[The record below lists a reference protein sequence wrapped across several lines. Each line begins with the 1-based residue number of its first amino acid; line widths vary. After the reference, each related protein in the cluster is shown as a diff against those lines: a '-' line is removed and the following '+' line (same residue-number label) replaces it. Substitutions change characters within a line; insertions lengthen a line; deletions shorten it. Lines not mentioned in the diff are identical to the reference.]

1 VSFCSSVLQLSV
13 PHFGVGLGIGIVDAT
28 VVPLMAKLVD
38 EASEGARYGPVYAL
52 QQAAVCL
59 AYFFGNKYN
68 SYCKIIDKSR
78 GLIVVI
84 ILEKKCVIE
93 RDM

>member
-1 VSFCSSVLQLSV
+1 MSFCGSVLQLSI
-13 PHFGVGLGIGIVDAT
+13 PHFGVGLGIGVVDAT

-59 AYFFGNKYN
+59 AYFFGKRFDLNFMY
-68 SYCKIIDKSR
+68 I
-78 GLIVVI
+78 
-84 ILEKKCVIE
+84 
-93 RDM
+93 